1 MYTPANENDERLNDL
16 QKEAEENP
24 NRLFIVIFDEAHY
37 GVTSEKDDSTST
49 KKLPYEKLVSIL
61 SRTECTHT
69 RARVLYTHFLK
80 NFIKLLRVSP
90 SNPFDWKFLKMA

>member
-1 MYTPANENDERLNDL
+1 MYTPANENDERLNNL
-16 QKEAEENP
+16 QKNAEENP

-61 SRTECTHT
+61 ARTACTHG
-69 RARVLYTHFLK
+69 YY
-80 NFIKLLRVSP
+80 IKKSRKTSVSF
-90 SNPFDWKFLKMA
+90 SSKSI